1 MAKRIYQISGMHCA
15 ACEVL
20 VERAFRNS
28 SVVEK
33 VKANQAGWAEVWSQA
48 EPNIAAINETL
59 AAHGYRVQAG
69 AAVSSRFS
77 VKRLGG
83 IMLVIVATYL
93 LFRRF
98 NLVPNLSSGQDL
110 SLGVVFVM
118 GLVAAVSSCIAVTG
132 GLLVAI
138 STAHAQTHPNNTGWQ
153 KFRPHIFFNIGRVI
167 SYTVLGGVMG
177 ALGSVLALSSVMNG
191 IVTLVASLAMIILGI
206 KLLNILPIFSSLT
219 IRPPKFIAHQLHDAA
234 GNTRA
239 WAPFF
244 LGAGTFFLPCGFTQ
258 ALQLYVLTRGDVG
271 VGATTML
278 MFSLGTLPALIGLGA
293 VTSFVKGRWQALV
306 ATVAGAA
313 VVALGFI
320 NFGYGLNLTG
330 LNSKI
335 NQLKES
341 AKIVASERGVEI
353 NDPNVTLVDGVQVVK
368 MDVVARGYSPNRFT
382 IRAGVPVRWEIRGVN
397 TYGCQSILQF
407 PALNTTKYIKSGINV
422 IEFTA
427 QGEGQ
432 MPFHCA
438 MGMYTGSFT
447 VLPDK
452 GS

>member
-153 KFRPHIFFNIGRVI
+153 KFRPHIFFNIGRVA
-167 SYTVLGGVMG
+167 SYTLLGGAIG
-177 ALGSVLALSSVMNG
+177 ALGSILTLSSTTSG
-191 IVTLVASLAMIILGI
+191 IITIIAGPCTVESKTQI
-206 KLLNILPIFSSLT
+206 FKIAKENNLL
-219 IRPPKFIAHQLHDAA
+219 
-234 GNTRA
+234 
-239 WAPFF
+239 
-244 LGAGTFFLPCGFTQ
+244 
-258 ALQLYVLTRGDVG
+258 VG
-271 VGATTML
+271 V
-278 MFSLGTLPALIGLGA
+278 F
-293 VTSFVKGRWQALV
+293 LV
-306 ATVAGAA
+306 
-313 VVALGFI
+313 
-320 NFGYGLNLTG
+320 
-330 LNSKI
+330 
-335 NQLKES
+335 
-341 AKIVASERGVEI
+341 
-353 NDPNVTLVDGVQVVK
+353 
-368 MDVVARGYSPNRFT
+368 
-382 IRAGVPVRWEIRGVN
+382 
-397 TYGCQSILQF
+397 
-407 PALNTTKYIKSGINV
+407 
-422 IEFTA
+422 
-427 QGEGQ
+427 
-432 MPFHCA
+432 
-438 MGMYTGSFT
+438 
-447 VLPDK
+447 
-452 GS
+452 